1 MAQNSVLTFSMKS
14 KIFNFLLIITSLLGY
29 LEWGKGH
36 QMFLFQAEG
45 EIFAK
50 LFNQP
55 GSILH
60 PFILFPFIGQLL
72 LAITL
77 FQKKPGKI
85 LTFTAVAGIGILILL
100 MFVIGCMGFNL
111 KIALSTI
118 PYLLVATFTL
128 FHHLKK

>member
-1 MAQNSVLTFSMKS
+1 MTSTLKS
-14 KIFNFLLIITSLLGY
+14 KILNFLLIITSLLGF

-55 GSILH
+55 GSVLH

-72 LAITL
+72 LTITL
-77 FQKKPGKI
+77 FQKQPGKI
-85 LTFTAVAGIGILILL
+85 LTFTAIAGIGMLILL
-100 MFVIGCMGFNL
+100 MFVIGCLGLNL

-118 PYLLVATFTL
+118 PYLIVATITIL
-128 FHHLKK
+128 HQLKKK